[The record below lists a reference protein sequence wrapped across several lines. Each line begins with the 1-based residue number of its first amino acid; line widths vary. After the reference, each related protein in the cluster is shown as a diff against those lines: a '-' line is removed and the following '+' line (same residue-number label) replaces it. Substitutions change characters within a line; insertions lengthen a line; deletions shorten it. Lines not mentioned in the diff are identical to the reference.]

1 MSHWPTRSL
10 GELAEVFNGKTPAKA
25 EQRTSGHP
33 VLKIRDVDE
42 SGNFRGHFE
51 SFVDSAF
58 AESHE
63 NKKVRTGD
71 VLILNAAHNADY
83 VASKLFFADKQVSG
97 AVATGE
103 WAIIRARPSLVLPG
117 FVHHWV
123 RSQFGRTSIKNLVR
137 GIHLYPSDLAQVRI
151 ALPSLME
158 QQRIIKLLD
167 QADDLIKLRVQA
179 DHRTAALTPAVFREM
194 FGDAEKNSLH
204 WPTRRVEEVCD
215 LVRGSSPRPRSDPR
229 YYGGP
234 IPRLMIE
241 DITRDGWLVTPRIDS
256 LTELGATMS
265 RPVKA
270 GTIVMAVSGN
280 IGLCAQVVV
289 DACIHDGFVAFKN
302 LREDLFLPLFF
313 GLAISEMREGH
324 RRNQAGAIFQ
334 NITTSDVKNMSVPVP
349 PLLLQNEF
357 VTRVAE
363 IRTLETAQASNRHQ
377 LSDLFM
383 STIHHAFNGDL

>member
-1 MSHWPTRSL
+1 MNRWPTKPL
-10 GELAEVFNGKTPAKA
+10 GEIAQVTAGEPAP
-25 EQRTSGHP
+25 QRP
-33 VLKIRDVDE
+33 ED
-42 SGNFRGHFE
+42 
-51 SFVDSAF
+51 
-58 AESHE
+58 
-63 NKKVRTGD
+63 
-71 VLILNAAHNADY
+71 
-83 VASKLFFADKQVSG
+83 FADNGVPFVRMQDVGRLGQTTNLTETRDHLSPAASSRMKRFPAGSILVPKSG
-97 AVATGE
+97 ASIRLNHR
-103 WAIIRARPSLVLPG
+103 AILGVEAHVVSHLAVIIPHASLNTRFVYYWLRGIDLSAIAHKADLP
-117 FVHHWV
+117 
-123 RSQFGRTSIKNLVR
+123 SIKTSELSR
-137 GIHLYPSDLAQVRI
+137 LQMPIPPLAVQERI
-151 ALPSLME
+151 V
-158 QQRIIKLLD
+158 KLLD
-167 QADDLIKLRVQA
+167 EADDLIKLRAQA
-179 DHRTAALTPAVFREM
+179 DHRTTALTPAVFREM
-194 FGDAEKNSLH
+194 FGDAEQNSLH

-265 RPVKA
+265 RPVEA

-280 IGLCAQVVV
+280 IGLCAQVAV

-302 LREDLFLPLFF
+302 LREELFVPLFF

-349 PLLLQNEF
+349 PLPLQNEF

-383 STIHHAFNGDL
+383 STLHHAFNGDL